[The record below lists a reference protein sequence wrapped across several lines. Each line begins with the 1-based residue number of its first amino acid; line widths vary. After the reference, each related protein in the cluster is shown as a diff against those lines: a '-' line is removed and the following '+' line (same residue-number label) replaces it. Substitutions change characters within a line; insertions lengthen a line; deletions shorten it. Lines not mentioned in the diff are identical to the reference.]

1 MSAGISLL
9 GEGTRQ
15 KVESWRATLRA
26 EGIPHQ
32 VTSTRRST
40 LEQRRLF
47 EKFQRGESSLPAAPP
62 GTSAHEKGRAIDVV
76 FENEEDLADAVDL
89 ADQAGLDWAGEGDP
103 VHFEDAGPFSDPRR
117 DQTEGAVERT
127 LRSGKAK
134 LGVDFSLTPLGS
146 LFSFVEEKLGIGDH
160 CCRN

>member
-15 KVESWRATLRA
+15 KVESWLATLRA
-26 EGIPHQ
+26 ERIPYQ

-40 LEQRRLF
+40 LEQRRLYRRF
-47 EKFQRGESSLPAAPP
+47 LSGESSLPAAPP
-62 GTSAHEKGRAIDVV
+62 GTSSHEKGRAIDVV
-76 FENEEDLADAVDL
+76 FQTEEDLADAADL
-89 ADQAGLDWAGEGDP
+89 ADLAGLDWAGEGDL
-103 VHFEDAGPFSDPRR
+103 VHFEDSGPFPDPRR
-117 DQTEGAVERT
+117 DEAEGAVERT

-146 LFSFVEEKLGIGDH
+146 LYSFVEEKLG
-160 CCRN
+160 